1 MRRLPGL
8 RSPLLSLLFLAAL
21 CPVFSG
27 VTLCADDFE
36 SDLIARRLFREG
48 VARSESRPGAGVPLF
63 EEIVARFGSSIWA
76 GRARKWLEGNPIMS
90 IATLVENGS
99 SENRIDVAVMGD
111 GFKDSYTDRKMFGRL
126 SKDLLKHFFRGEV
139 FKEYACCFNF
149 HEVMLASRED
159 RLDYR
164 KHEYDT
170 ALDGRKLGDDR
181 HVTVSRDRVHHYL
194 EACEWNDGQ
203 AFALVR
209 EGGLGTGGGGVATV
223 GKDLGTVVIHE
234 FGHSF
239 AGLADEYSRD
249 TSPRGTPTRG
259 PNVSESPDPRMAPWA
274 HWHKRYPNKYKT
286 HEGAAAVYKGVWR
299 PTPDGCVMRAAHD
312 FCPICREAIVLKIY
326 SYVRPIDRMTPVA
339 DLIELVAGGEKK
351 SIEVFPIVP
360 KSHRLTVEWS
370 VLAEGTPGF
379 ESSFPKQGH
388 TPLPGKRIAG
398 KRETVGKRP
407 CHFVEIQDLLVRRK
421 IGIGRHRIFA
431 RVVDP
436 GKVRGDIWVLKDR
449 NGVCTQTV
457 SWYVTV
463 TEAPPKPPPRCDFDL
478 TVVTRLSHGRLGG
491 FDCTQSIYNR
501 PGEKMR
507 FVPFDS
513 GLGYGFPLG
522 LPEAAV
528 ARNRSDRKVETKS
541 SAGGVIEVAAEDVER
556 FSFYWRRMATEDL
569 LRAAGSG
576 VPSLVVDSGALFV
589 DPGPGVAGRVD
600 VSFTLP
606 PDWELA
612 VPFIRQEECYRID
625 SRASMARNIICL
637 GGWKVNEAQT
647 EHVLLRTAISNR
659 FETGGR
665 ALNTL
670 FFRILTGVGRE
681 IGFPAGRIILVA
693 SDRGDTDWEV
703 VRGADSLLFLIPV
716 DYNPSRPDRGME
728 NELLE
733 LAGAEFL
740 SFFGPE
746 PADVDAA
753 LFLGSAYSLMA
764 LRVVSESRYRNENW
778 FDTRAAE
785 LLGGNMEK
793 SRGLSARGDFAL
805 GFFLDRTLLRLAG
818 EKKRL
823 PLFIASL
830 VNRRR
835 GEGALTLEAILQ
847 DLSAFSG
854 FDVTPMWERLTA
866 MNGGPDTVAELRRA
880 GLRIVRDKKDWAL
893 VETGSR

>member
-1 MRRLPGL
+1 MRRLHGL
-8 RSPLLSLLFLAAL
+8 RSSLFSLLIPAVF
-21 CPVFSG
+21 CSVFSG
-27 VTLCADDFE
+27 AILRADDFE
-36 SDLIARRLFREG
+36 ADLIARRLFREA

-63 EEIVARFGSSIWA
+63 EEIVARFGNSIWA
-76 GRARKWLEGNPIMS
+76 GRARKWLEENPITS
-90 IATLVENGS
+90 IVTLVERGP
-99 SENRIDVAVMGD
+99 SENRIDIAIMGD

-126 SKDLLKHFFRGEV
+126 SKDLLKHFFRSEV
-139 FKEYACCFNF
+139 FEEYACCFNF

-170 ALDGRKLGDDR
+170 ALDGRKLADDR
-181 HVTVSRDRVHHYL
+181 HIAVSRDRVHHYL
-194 EACEWNDGQ
+194 DACEWNDGQ

-239 AGLADEYSRD
+239 AGLGDEYSRD
-249 TSPRGTPTRG
+249 RSPRGTPMQG
-259 PNVSESPDPRMAPWA
+259 PNISSSPDPRMAPWA
-274 HWHKRYPNKYKT
+274 HWHKKYPNKYKAY
-286 HEGAAAVYKGVWR
+286 EGAAGVYKGVWR

-326 SYVRPIDRMTPVA
+326 SYVRPIDGMTPTA
-339 DLIELVAGGEKK
+339 NSIETVAGGEKK

-370 VLAEGTPGF
+370 VLSEGTAGF
-379 ESSFPKQGH
+379 ESSFPTYGH
-388 TPLPGKRIAG
+388 TPLPGKQVAG

-407 CHFVEIQDLLVRRK
+407 RHYVEVQDLIVRRK

-436 GKVRGDIWVLKDR
+436 GKVRGNIWVLKDR
-449 NGVCTQTV
+449 NGLCTQTV

-463 TEAPPKPPPRCDFDL
+463 NEAPPKPPPRCDFDL
-478 TVVTRLSHGRLGG
+478 AVVTRLNHGKLGG
-491 FDCTQSIYNR
+491 FDCTQLIYNR

-507 FVPFDS
+507 FVPFD
-513 GLGYGFPLG
+513 GNLGYGFPLG
-522 LPEAAV
+522 PPAA
-528 ARNRSDRKVETKS
+528 AAAHNRSNREVATRS
-541 SAGGVIEVAAEDVER
+541 SGEGVIEVAAEDVER
-556 FSFYWRRMATEDL
+556 FSLFWKRLATEESAK
-569 LRAAGSG
+569 AAGRG
-576 VPSLVVDSGALFV
+576 VPSLVVDSGSLFV

-606 PDWELA
+606 PEWQLA
-612 VPFIRQEECYRID
+612 VPYIRQEECYRIG
-625 SRASMARNIICL
+625 SRASMAKNIICL

-647 EHVLLRTAISNR
+647 QHVLLRSAMSNR
-659 FETGGR
+659 FETGAR

-670 FFRILTGVGRE
+670 FFRILTGVGGK

-693 SDRGDTDWEV
+693 ADRGGADWQV
-703 VRGADSLLFLIPV
+703 VRGVDSLLFLLPV
-716 DYNPSRPDRGME
+716 EYDPSKPDKGLE

-746 PADVDAA
+746 PADVETA
-753 LFLGSAYSLMA
+753 LFLESAYSLMA
-764 LRVVSESRYRNENW
+764 LRVASESRYRNEKW
-778 FDTRAAE
+778 FDARAAE
-785 LLGGNMEK
+785 LLGG
-793 SRGLSARGDFAL
+793 SAERSGRTAGRGDFAL

-818 EKKRL
+818 DDKRL
-823 PLFIASL
+823 PLFITDL
-830 VNRRR
+830 VSMRRD
-835 GEGALTLEAILQ
+835 GEKLTFDTLLS
-847 DLSAFSG
+847 DLSIFAG
-854 FDVTPMWERLTA
+854 FDAKPMWEKLTA
-866 MNGGPDTVAELRRA
+866 MNGGPDVAAELRRA
-880 GLRIVRDKKDWAL
+880 GLRIVREKKGWAL
-893 VETGSR
+893 VETASR